1 MTEPTS
7 LVTAVDPAANPAAS
21 APAGA
26 TPPAASAGGNPAA
39 SGGAAEGTPAD
50 KPKDGEADKG
60 KLVGAPEKYDFK
72 LPEGVEADTETLGKF
87 EGIARE
93 LNMNQ
98 EQAQALVDLYAA
110 KAAAAAEQ
118 NQKAWTDL
126 RTEWVTKAKAD
137 KEFGGQN
144 FDANIGVAKTALKT
158 FGTPELNDA
167 LAMSGIGDHPEMV
180 RLLVRVGKAIGED
193 KLKFGNAGNGAPK
206 DAASI
211 IYPNHA

>member
-7 LVTAVDPAANPAAS
+7 LVTADLPAGNSAAPAAAGADPAAAAKPAE
-21 APAGA
+21 
-26 TPPAASAGGNPAA
+26 
-39 SGGAAEGTPAD
+39 GGAAQGTPTD
-50 KPKDGEADKG
+50 KPEDGKADDG

-93 LNMNQ
+93 LKMNQ
-98 EQAQALVDLYAA
+98 EQAQALVDLYTT
-110 KAAAAAEQ
+110 KATAAAEQ
-118 NQKAWTDL
+118 SQKAWDDL
-126 RTEWVTKAKAD
+126 RETWVTTAKAD
-137 KEFGGQN
+137 KEYGGQN
-144 FDANIGVAKTALKT
+144 FDASIGAAKTALKA

-167 LAMSGIGDHPEMV
+167 LTMSGMGDHPEVV
-180 RLLVRVGKAIGED
+180 RLLARVGKAIGED
-193 KLKFGNAGNGAPK
+193 KLKFGNAGNAAPK